1 LQLQFICIITGAG
14 PARLR
19 TCGAPSDP
27 RETFGAKHDRGEL
40 RGTMR
45 AYGMTAV
52 AAVTLA
58 AGLAVTDAAQA
69 QGEVNIYSARHYQS
83 DERLYSEFEKR
94 TGIEVNRIQG
104 KSDALIQRIESEGRN
119 TPADILITVDAGRL
133 WRAETEGLFAQVSSD
148 TLEDRIPSNLRH
160 PDGEWFGFSSRARII
175 YYNTDRY
182 DAPPVTTYEGL
193 ADDSLEGEVCIRSSA
208 NIYNQSLLASLVEH
222 HGSDKAQEWAADVVD
237 NFAREPEGGDTD
249 QIMGV
254 AAGECGVAVGNH
266 YYFVRVLDNDP
277 DAVKNVGYV
286 FPNQDGRGTH
296 VNISGAGV
304 VKNGP
309 NRENAVRFLEFL
321 SSDFAQRYFADGNNE
336 YPAVPEVAPNT
347 KLKELGDF
355 KIDDI
360 NVAAYGENQPEAQK
374 IFDRVGWK

>member
-1 LQLQFICIITGAG
+1 
-14 PARLR
+14 
-19 TCGAPSDP
+19 
-27 RETFGAKHDRGEL
+27 
-40 RGTMR
+40 MR
-45 AYGMTAV
+45 AYGMTAA

-83 DERLYSEFEKR
+83 DEILYTEFEER

-119 TPADILITVDAGRL
+119 TPADVLITVDAGRL
-133 WRAETEGLFAQVSSD
+133 WRAQTEGLFAEVDSD
-148 TLEDRIPSNLRH
+148 VLNDRIPANLRH

-182 DAPPVTTYEGL
+182 DEPPVTTYEGL
-193 ADDSLEGEVCIRSSA
+193 ADDSLEGEICIRSSS
-208 NIYNQSLLASLVEH
+208 NIYNQSLLASVIEA
-222 HGSDKAQEWAADVVD
+222 HGSDAAQDWANGVME

-254 AAGECGVAVGNH
+254 AAGECGVAVANH
-266 YYFVRVLDNDP
+266 YYYVRVLENEP
-277 DAVKNVGYV
+277 ESVENVGYV

-296 VNISGAGV
+296 VNVSGAGV
-304 VKNGP
+304 IANGP

-321 SSDFAQRYFADGNNE
+321 ASDFAQRHFADGNNE
-336 YPAVPEVAPNT
+336 YPAVAEVAPNT
-347 KLKELGDF
+347 KLRELGEF
-355 KIDDI
+355 KIDDV
-360 NVAAYGENQPEAQK
+360 NVAAYGENQPEAQR